1 MYMNRVVDFL
11 KFKDKNIL
19 KRFNKDEITI
29 YTKET
34 DEDAFTRMQFEF
46 LNKNK
51 YKNDIREVDNTHRIM
66 VFRSIFKRGKQH
78 YYDCGIF
85 YKRGVKENEIISFLH
100 DTKFI

>member
-51 YKNDIREVDNTHRIM
+51 YKNDIREVDNTHRIKYRM
-66 VFRSIFKRGKQH
+66 CTNLHISTHKYIERRKVYEYFR
-78 YYDCGIF
+78 
-85 YKRGVKENEIISFLH
+85 N
-100 DTKFI
+100 